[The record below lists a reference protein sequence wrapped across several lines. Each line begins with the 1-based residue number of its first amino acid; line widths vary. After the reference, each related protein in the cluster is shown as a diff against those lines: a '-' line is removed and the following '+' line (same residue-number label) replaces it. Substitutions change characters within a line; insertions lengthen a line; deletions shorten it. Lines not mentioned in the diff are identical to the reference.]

1 MNEEISK
8 KAIYCLNCK
17 LKPCSNKGC
26 PLGNDIPTFIDKIK
40 EEKYKEAYDILTKT
54 TVLPAICGRICPHK
68 KQCEGACVRGIKGNP
83 VNIGELESYIGDI
96 AIKEGYKIPL
106 LTKNQENVEN
116 GIDLSEKKVAIV
128 GGGPAGLTCAA
139 FLAKDN
145 IKVTIYEKYS
155 YLGGLLVHGIPEFRL
170 PKAIVQKT
178 VSKIIDL
185 GIEVKYNMELGKNLD
200 LEELCKIYD
209 AVFLSFGAN
218 KSRKMGI
225 EGEDLEGVYGG
236 NELLEHN
243 LHPDYKGKIVFVNGG
258 GNVAMDSART
268 IKRLG
273 AEKVIVVYRRSKE
286 EMPAEEKEY
295 LAAKSEN
302 IEFLFKTNI
311 VKIIGSKKVEK
322 VELIKT
328 ELIKREDE
336 ERLSPIDIKGSNYEM
351 YADYV
356 VMALGSKTDDF
367 VKSLNLNL
375 DKWQNI
381 EIDENNKT
389 SNNKIF
395 AGGDLAG
402 AKQTVAW
409 ASRSGRDSARNIIA
423 FLKNE

>member
-1 MNEEISK
+1 
-8 KAIYCLNCK
+8 
-17 LKPCSNKGC
+17 
-26 PLGNDIPTFIDKIK
+26 
-40 EEKYKEAYDILTKT
+40 
-54 TVLPAICGRICPHK
+54 
-68 KQCEGACVRGIKGNP
+68 
-83 VNIGELESYIGDI
+83 
-96 AIKEGYKIPL
+96 
-106 LTKNQENVEN
+106 
-116 GIDLSEKKVAIV
+116 
-128 GGGPAGLTCAA
+128 
-139 FLAKDN
+139 
-145 IKVTIYEKYS
+145 
-155 YLGGLLVHGIPEFRL
+155 
-170 PKAIVQKT
+170 
-178 VSKIIDL
+178 
-185 GIEVKYNMELGKNLD
+185 MELGKNLD